1 MTEIPKYLELY
12 LEHTVDGE
20 DGAVFG
26 CPVAPCPHVLKVT
39 APGLTKGYSP
49 VLRLGAD
56 DEDLDEIDHPD
67 EAVREALAFAEGRMS
82 VHVEQTH
89 TWADWLIAMQ
99 INDDTWEHH
108 LGDAYAESDR
118 AWANAR
124 SAQES
129 LLEAR
134 QGVTDL
140 KLALS
145 HNQGALSSVREIA
158 QSMRGMMISPDAVTG
173 SVAALLQ
180 IVGTDES
187 DTVPTYVQAV
197 RRLSAL
203 EDARTAVLRYLDL
216 FDDTADGLRRTVQAF
231 LGEMPHQHDQVAS
244 AMANLRTTVRELERS
259 EFGPQ
264 NAARLWQAV
273 TGLLTKLDH
282 PATSPEE
289 NHGHADRPHAD
300 A

>member
-1 MTEIPKYLELY
+1 MTETPKYLELY

-26 CPVAPCPHVLKVT
+26 CPVAPCQHVLKVT

-49 VLRLGAD
+49 VLRLGD
-56 DEDLDEIDHPD
+56 DLDEVDHPD
-67 EAVREALAFAEGRMS
+67 EAVREALADAEAAMLT
-82 VHVEQTH
+82 HVEREH
-89 TWADWLIAMQ
+89 DWSAWLIAVQ

-134 QGVTDL
+134 EEIADL

-145 HNQGALSSVREIA
+145 HNQGALASVREIA
-158 QSMRGMMISPDAVTG
+158 ASMQGMMISPDAVTG

-180 IVGTDES
+180 IVGTDEES
-187 DTVPTYVQAV
+187 PAPTYVQAV
-197 RRLSAL
+197 RRLTAL

-244 AMANLRTTVRELERS
+244 SLANLRTTVRELEDA
-259 EFGPQ
+259 EFGPR
-264 NAARLWQAV
+264 NAARLWMTVKEFVSA
-273 TGLLTKLDH
+273 LDH
-282 PATSPEE
+282 PAQTT
-289 NHGHADRPHAD
+289 
-300 A
+300 

>member
-49 VLRLGAD
+49 VLRLGD
-56 DEDLDEIDHPD
+56 SLGDPEHPD
-67 EAVREALAFAEGRMS
+67 PACRAALADAEAEMLSHIERE
-82 VHVEQTH
+82 H
-89 TWADWLIAMQ
+89 DWSAWLVAMQ
-99 INDDTWEHH
+99 ISDDTWEHH
-108 LGDAYAESDR
+108 LGDAHAESDR

-134 QGVTDL
+134 QEVTDL

-244 AMANLRTTVRELERS
+244 ALADLRATVSEMRFTTATPA
-259 EFGPQ
+259 G
-264 NAARLWQAV
+264 AGRLWEAA
-273 TGLLTKLDH
+273 TALLAQLDH

>member
-49 VLRLGAD
+49 VLRLGD
-56 DEDLDEIDHPD
+56 DLDEVDHPSD
-67 EAVREALAFAEGRMS
+67 LVRAAVSDAEAAMLT
-82 VHVEQTH
+82 HVEREH
-89 TWADWLIAMQ
+89 DWSAWLIAMQ
-99 INDDTWEHH
+99 ISDDTWEHH

-134 QGVTDL
+134 QEVTDL

-158 QSMRGMMISPDAVTG
+158 ASMRGMMISPDAVTG

-203 EDARTAVLRYLDL
+203 EGARTAVLRYLDL

-244 AMANLRTTVRELERS
+244 AMADLRTTVRELEHS

-273 TGLLTKLDH
+273 TGLLAKLDH

-289 NHGHADRPHAD
+289 NTHGHAH
-300 A
+300 